1 MLVEDEPRLAILG
14 QRVLESAGFEVVVHT
29 SSMQALEEFRADP
42 QGYDLLV
49 TDNTMPHMTGLQ
61 LVENVLA
68 SRPDIPILMV
78 SGIGESMSV
87 EALKEVRCHQATL
100 QTLPGGW
107 ISRQRPRN
115 SSPASR

>member
-42 QGYDLLV
+42 KGFDLLV

-87 EALKEVRCHQATL
+87 EALKKCGVTRLLSKPYQSLDLKTAAQDLIT
-100 QTLPGGW
+100 G
-107 ISRQRPRN
+107 SR
-115 SSPASR
+115 